1 MNLLVVGTLL
11 LTLAITVFALAR
23 KPARVADPRP
33 AAGQRARMEAALSAL
48 RSRARGASV
57 VFEDRRSRRSV
68 RFAGSREEPLLL
80 GVPSEGLDPAEA
92 DRARRLFAE
101 LGVAPVSAPGA
112 AFQLSLGAD
121 VARGAE
127 LAMRVMN
134 EVYRLPP
141 GFDLGIMEQ

>member
-80 GVPSEGLDPAEA
+80 DVPADGRDPAEA

-101 LGVAPVSAPGA
+101 LGVAPGPAAAPLRA
-112 AFQLSLGAD
+112 ILGAD

-127 LAMRVMN
+127 LALRVMT